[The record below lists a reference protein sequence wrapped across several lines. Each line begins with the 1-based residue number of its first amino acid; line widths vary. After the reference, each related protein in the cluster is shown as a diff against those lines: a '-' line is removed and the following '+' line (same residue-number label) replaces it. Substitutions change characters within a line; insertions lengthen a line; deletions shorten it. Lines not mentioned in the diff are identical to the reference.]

1 MIMIGL
7 PGSGKSLLAQKL
19 LRQHPDYHLI
29 STDAIRAQLF
39 GDAAIQGPWL
49 AIWQQIRLQFQQA
62 VASSTGAI
70 YDATN
75 AQRHHRR
82 ELIQLAREVGF
93 NPIWGMW
100 IQTPLEQ
107 CLQRNSDR
115 SRQVPADIILKMHR
129 QLEDAPPHLSDGFDR
144 LLAIQT

>member
-1 MIMIGL
+1 MIGL

-19 LRQHPDYHLI
+19 LRQHPDYSLI

-49 AIWQQIRLQFQQA
+49 AIEEQIRLQFQQA
-62 VASSTGAI
+62 VASSAGAI

-82 ELIQLAREVGF
+82 ELIQLARDSGF
-93 NPIWGMW
+93 YPIWGMW

-115 SRQVPADIILKMHR
+115 SRQVPAEIIRKMHR
-129 QLEDAPPHLSDGFDR
+129 QLEDAPPRLSDGFDR